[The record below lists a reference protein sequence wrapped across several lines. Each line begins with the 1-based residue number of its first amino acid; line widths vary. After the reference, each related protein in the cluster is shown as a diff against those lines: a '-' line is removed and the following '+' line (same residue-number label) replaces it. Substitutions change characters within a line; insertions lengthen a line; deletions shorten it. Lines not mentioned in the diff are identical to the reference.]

1 VLHHTELFLSEFN
14 SLFFSQMRFLFRVSL
29 ISRFFF
35 QRKTPH
41 LMVLTVTILF
51 MTLSCE
57 NSDEKDSSSEVE
69 NNQGSEET
77 IKKLK
82 MDLDLLEWEVSRL
95 ALKIPSVNGNS
106 LVLDKKTGLW
116 HYDVDR
122 EPFTGRSIELYPD
135 ETPLVEAFFLNGKR
149 DGIQRLWYADG
160 SIKSDGQWYDGK
172 KNGVFREWNDKGTL
186 IRVERFKEGKVI
198 EVLRN

>member
-1 VLHHTELFLSEFN
+1 
-14 SLFFSQMRFLFRVSL
+14 
-29 ISRFFF
+29 
-35 QRKTPH
+35 
-41 LMVLTVTILF
+41 MVLTVTILF

-106 LVLDKKTGLW
+106 LVLDKK
-116 HYDVDR
+116 
-122 EPFTGRSIELYPD
+122 
-135 ETPLVEAFFLNGKR
+135 N
-149 DGIQRLWYADG
+149 
-160 SIKSDGQWYDGK
+160 
-172 KNGVFREWNDKGTL
+172 GTL
-186 IRVERFKEGKVI
+186 A
-198 EVLRN
+198 L